1 MKTLFAVLSLVWAST
16 TASLAVA
23 QNAAVSAP
31 SASASAV
38 VASGNLGAVDSID
51 ILKQNQAERS
61 RDQPGNA
68 APTFRLVNDGTK
80 HYSSLPALEA
90 GVLIQGK
97 TQFPGQARATTAGEA
112 WRQYRN
118 GPLTMIGGWILLIV
132 ATMIAGFYFWRGEIK
147 LQTALTG
154 RLIERFTP
162 GERTLHWSMALSFA
176 SLAVTGIIILF
187 GKHVLL
193 PVFGLT
199 LFGWLAFLCKNIHN
213 FVGPIFSIS
222 IILFF
227 IKFVKDN
234 LPNATDLPWLAKFG
248 GLISGE
254 HVSSGRFNAG
264 EKILFWGAVVGL
276 GLVVSASGLVL
287 DMLVPA
293 LEYSRANMQIANIV
307 HVVAAILAAS
317 MVMGHIYLGTLGM
330 EGAYAS
336 MRTGYVDDAW
346 AKEHHEAWYADIEN
360 GKIARIRSEQAT
372 GQSEVSANAQTT
384 NVSSLSA

>member
-1 MKTLFAVLSLVWAST
+1 MKTLFVVLSLVWASS
-16 TASLAVA
+16 ASSLAVA
-23 QNAAVSAP
+23 QNASGTP
-31 SASASAV
+31 TSTSASAV
-38 VASGNLGAVDSID
+38 VASSNMGAVESID

-97 TQFPGQARATTAGEA
+97 AQFPGQARATTAGEA
-112 WRQYRN
+112 WREYRN
-118 GPLTMIGGWILLIV
+118 GPLTMIGGWLLLIV
-132 ATMIAGFYFWRGEIK
+132 AAMIAGFYYWRGEIK

-162 GERTLHWSMALSFA
+162 GERTLHWSMALSFV
-176 SLAVTGIIILF
+176 SLAVSGIVILF

-213 FVGPIFSIS
+213 FIGPVFTIS
-222 IILFF
+222 TLLFF

-234 LPNATDLPWLAKFG
+234 LPDATDLPWLAKFG
-248 GLISGE
+248 GLLSGE

-264 EKILFWGAVVGL
+264 EKILFWGGVVGL
-276 GLVVSASGLVL
+276 GLVVSGSGLVL

-293 LEYSRANMQIANIV
+293 LEYSRANMQIANII
-307 HVVAAILAAS
+307 HVVAAMLAAS
-317 MVMGHIYLGTLGM
+317 MVMGHIYLGTIGM
-330 EGAYAS
+330 QGAYAS

-346 AKEHHEAWYADIEN
+346 AKEHHEAWYTDIEN
-360 GKIARIRSEQAT
+360 GKIARVRSEQAPAHSVNT
-372 GQSEVSANAQTT
+372 VNTASL
-384 NVSSLSA
+384 NV

>member
-1 MKTLFAVLSLVWAST
+1 MKTLFVVLSLVWASS
-16 TASLAVA
+16 ASSLAVA
-23 QNAAVSAP
+23 QNASGTP
-31 SASASAV
+31 TSTSASAV
-38 VASGNLGAVDSID
+38 VASSNMGAVESID

-97 TQFPGQARATTAGEA
+97 AQFPGQARATTAGEA
-112 WRQYRN
+112 WREYRN
-118 GPLTMIGGWILLIV
+118 GPLTMIGGWLLLIV
-132 ATMIAGFYFWRGEIK
+132 AAMIAGFYYWRGEIK

-162 GERTLHWSMALSFA
+162 GERTLHWSMALSFV
-176 SLAVTGIIILF
+176 SLAVSGIVILF

-213 FVGPIFSIS
+213 FIGPVFTIS
-222 IILFF
+222 ILLFF

-234 LPNATDLPWLAKFG
+234 LPDATDLPWLAKFG
-248 GLISGE
+248 GLLSGE

-264 EKILFWGAVVGL
+264 EKILFWGGVVGL
-276 GLVVSASGLVL
+276 GLVVSGSGLVL

-293 LEYSRANMQIANIV
+293 LEYSRANMQIANII
-307 HVVAAILAAS
+307 HVVAAMLAAS
-317 MVMGHIYLGTLGM
+317 MVMGHIYLGTIGM
-330 EGAYAS
+330 QGAYAS

-360 GKIARIRSEQAT
+360 GKIARVRSEQAPAHSVNT
-372 GQSEVSANAQTT
+372 VNTASL
-384 NVSSLSA
+384 NV

>member
-1 MKTLFAVLSLVWAST
+1 MKTLFAVV
-16 TASLAVA
+16 SLALASAASSLALA
-23 QNAAVSAP
+23 QNAPATA
-31 SASASAV
+31 AETSASAV
-38 VASGNLGAVDSID
+38 VTSANLGAVESID

-80 HYSSLPALEA
+80 HYSSLPGLET

-118 GPLTMIGGWILLIV
+118 GPLTMLGGWLLLIV
-132 ATMIAGFYFWRGEIK
+132 AGMIAGFYFWRGEIK
-147 LQTALTG
+147 LQTTLTG

-162 GERTLHWSMALSFA
+162 GERTLHWSMALSFVA
-176 SLAVTGIIILF
+176 LAVSGMIILF

-213 FVGPIFSIS
+213 FIGPVFTIS

-248 GLISGE
+248 GLVSGE

-307 HVVAAILAAS
+307 HVIAAIFAAT

-360 GKIARIRSEQAT
+360 GKVPRLRSEPA
-372 GQSEVSANAQTT
+372 GNGSHAQPAHTA
-384 NVSSLSA
+384 NVSSSNA